1 MKSEADIIY
10 NHVVGSISDKV
21 TPIKLSYGD
30 NFINILTQYACK
42 TSKNVFKKE
51 IEKHEAIKKAEFNAI
66 VLRPYFARESEK
78 WAKKIGVDIKYW
90 SDSEHEKF
98 KNYFMKKYEGLVK

>member
-30 NFINILTQYACK
+30 NFVNILTQYACK

-51 IEKHEAIKKAEFNAI
+51 IEKHEAEKRAKFNSVVLMPCFIK
-66 VLRPYFARESEK
+66 ESEK
-78 WAKKIGVDIKYW
+78 WAKNIGVNIKYW

-98 KNYFMKKYEGLVK
+98 RNYFMKKYEGLVK

>member
-1 MKSEADIIY
+1 MKSEADVIY
-10 NHVVGSISDKV
+10 NHIVGSRSDEV
-21 TPIKLSYGD
+21 TPIELNYGD

-78 WAKKIGVDIKYW
+78 WAKNIGVKIDFW
-90 SDSEHEKF
+90 SEQEHEKF
-98 KNYFMKKYEGLVK
+98 KDFFMNKYKDMIK